1 METQNIFTFI
11 KSSQAV
17 PSFTVHQGTILQQ
30 EVSVSA
36 SVGPEK
42 LITERDS
49 SRGHWPVVSAPNV
62 DTAPSRIPQCP
73 KPFRKHLLVCRV
85 MITNEGLGT
94 ELAWDI
100 YSKLK
105 LKGKIESHEF
115 NFT

>member
-17 PSFTVHQGTILQQ
+17 PSFTVHQDTILQQ

-49 SRGHWPVVSAPNV
+49 SRGHCHWPVVSAPNV
-62 DTAPSRIPQCP
+62 DTVLSRILQWIEKAATGVPGI
-73 KPFRKHLLVCRV
+73 KLGHLSTNIITDTCR
-85 MITNEGLGT
+85 
-94 ELAWDI
+94 
-100 YSKLK
+100 
-105 LKGKIESHEF
+105 
-115 NFT
+115 